1 MFQAT
6 KKRAPWGAFGANGR
20 PVLVGCGGLHCHS
33 FAPAG
38 GRLFWTETHVD
49 SQQVIGVT
57 NGTITLRSVCCLSIV
72 FSWRYSR
79 VGRVI
84 PEEMEKSRGDLEKEQ
99 REKLR
104 KKRRATLTLRRN
116 RFQFHSD
123 FTKCAAEMDGWL
135 LYPNTLTLVPRT
147 GPQQ

>member
-1 MFQAT
+1 
-6 KKRAPWGAFGANGR
+6 
-20 PVLVGCGGLHCHS
+20 
-33 FAPAG
+33 
-38 GRLFWTETHVD
+38 
-49 SQQVIGVT
+49 
-57 NGTITLRSVCCLSIV
+57 V

-84 PEEMEKSRGDLEKEQ
+84 PEEMEKSRGDIEKEQ

-116 RFQFHSD
+116 RFQFHSN

-147 GPQQ
+147 GP